1 MLFFYQSIQEKQN
14 NKKIEFVDTAASF
27 ANYVTLCI
35 NTETSGWTACY
46 RTKLSFMLRC
56 TRKLI
61 IIT

>member
-35 NTETSGWTACY
+35 NTETSG
-46 RTKLSFMLRC
+46 
-56 TRKLI
+56 
-61 IIT
+61 